1 MTRARDKIVPVL
13 VILAGLVVV
22 WYVAAV
28 LLNAPFQRDL
38 DRRAGETPGTIE
50 FIGKTLSQP
59 KPTMPAPHQVAQNF
73 FENTF
78 LRKITSNRSLVYHAW
93 VTLSSTLLGF
103 AFGTALGVL
112 IAVGIVHFTSLDR
125 SLMPWIIASQTI
137 PILAIAPMVIVV
149 FAAIGVTG
157 IIPKSLIST
166 YLSFFPVAVGMVKGL
181 RSPELTHLDLM
192 HTYNASASQIFWKLR
207 VPASVPF
214 LFTSMKVAVAASL
227 VGAIVAELPTGAVA
241 GIGAKLLSASYYS
254 QTIDM
259 WSALVAGSIVAA
271 LLVTLVGAGR
281 PPRRPLDGGE
291 AGMSR
296 FRPSWQARARAGS
309 GGACGAAGA
318 DEPAGSRGAGQPD
331 GDDRLSLSRHARPYR
346 RLAGPGGPDFAVQPA
361 STWPRPRCSS
371 PPRILPPGCCLSG
384 IAGFEGTALAPYFLL
399 ARGGLAARL
408 ALRDHAVRAEAARV
422 RGGEHGARPAH
433 PGHLRRLDPHHL
445 GSGRRAAP
453 ASPSSCCRRHRRSAR
468 ASPTRSRSSRPTS
481 TRPSSRPSCSAM
493 SSAAARASLRR
504 SSPTAF
510 DFLRRGLLPIG
521 NMVSALPIIGVAPIM
536 VMWFGFDWQSKAA
549 VVIVMTFFPMLVN
562 TVTGLAASG
571 HMERDLMRTYASD
584 YWQTLFK
591 LGFPPPRPSSST
603 R

>member
-1 MTRARDKIVPVL
+1 MRIDGQGAVLLSPTGEEVANRSRAVDVNRARDQIVPVL
-13 VILAGLVVV
+13 TILAGLVAV

-50 FIGKTLSQP
+50 FLGKTLSQP

-103 AFGTALGVL
+103 AFGTVLGVL

-181 RSPELTHLDLM
+181 RSPELTNLDLM
-192 HTYNASASQIFWKLR
+192 HTYNASAAQIFWKLR

-271 LLVTLVGAGR
+271 LLVTVVGFAGR
-281 PPRRPLDGGE
+281 LV
-291 AGMSR
+291 
-296 FRPSWQARARAGS
+296 
-309 GGACGAAGA
+309 
-318 DEPAGSRGAGQPD
+318 
-331 GDDRLSLSRHARPYR
+331 DRSM
-346 RLAGPGGPDFAVQPA
+346 
-361 STWPRPRCSS
+361 
-371 PPRILPPGCCLSG
+371 
-384 IAGFEGTALAPYFLL
+384 
-399 ARGGLAARL
+399 
-408 ALRDHAVRAEAARV
+408 
-422 RGGEHGARPAH
+422 GARPA
-433 PGHLRRLDPHHL
+433 
-445 GSGRRAAP
+445 
-453 ASPSSCCRRHRRSAR
+453 
-468 ASPTRSRSSRPTS
+468 
-481 TRPSSRPSCSAM
+481 
-493 SSAAARASLRR
+493 
-504 SSPTAF
+504 
-510 DFLRRGLLPIG
+510 
-521 NMVSALPIIGVAPIM
+521 
-536 VMWFGFDWQSKAA
+536 
-549 VVIVMTFFPMLVN
+549 
-562 TVTGLAASG
+562 
-571 HMERDLMRTYASD
+571 
-584 YWQTLFK
+584 
-591 LGFPPPRPSSST
+591 
-603 R
+603 